1 MARKTHTEEE
11 VLRRLMKKSD
21 VRVNPSSKRI
31 KLLSNKV
38 WSDKS
43 EGYVENS
50 NKKHDLGNGSWGRID
65 FLVRYC
71 GYTTEKV
78 ESFH

>member
-1 MARKTHTEEE
+1 MARKNHTEEE
-11 VLRRLMKKSD
+11 VLRALHKKSD
-21 VRVNPSSKRI
+21 IRVIPNAKRI

-43 EGYVENS
+43 EGYIENA

-65 FLVRYC
+65 FLRRHC
-71 GYTTEKV
+71 GYAVETV